1 MKKYLFLTVMALLSL
16 AEAPGQDIVRIDTVI
31 EPYFEFDYRR
41 WFESDT
47 SHPIAYHSTPFMTLG
62 GVPQFPFS
70 QVPDDLWYPDTT
82 RYRINYFKELS
93 GEQVQYNYIE
103 GGATIH
109 GIVAWSYPRPNPEG
123 LESYPMND
131 LLLYD
136 AMPDTLILLEQ
147 VPLSDFSPS
156 YTHPRFPVR
165 HLVANSC
172 DGAVDLVTNDPHYG
186 DQYVLF
192 DKPVRVADSF
202 YVGATQ
208 KRLEAQAAY
217 NWAFAVSRGPG
228 SELPPYGNNTR
239 RWKIIMLSDFGT
251 YYDSTCWPPPIKMKQ
266 RWTLPESLTTFFDT
280 SSFWS
285 YPHRYQPPVGYT
297 VNQWIDRYELD
308 FFMIVPL
315 IEAYDTL
322 WDYELP
328 ACPRVEWFSVT
339 DQRGDTTVLHWQ
351 SADATHRE
359 WQLSYGP
366 RGSEPD
372 DGTFVTCR
380 GTSWRH
386 IDSLHTGDSMSAWVR
401 TVCRDEDYLRYGD
414 WSHEVTWGGQPAP
427 LWTGQ
432 PFGNVRLDG
441 LVRLSPNPAH
451 DRVEVASA
459 YRLTGVEVYSMD
471 GRQRYRADA
480 QGLACTFS
488 VEGWP
493 QGSYIV
499 LVQTASGTS
508 TKKLLV
514 RP

>member
-1 MKKYLFLTVMALLSL
+1 MKKFLFLTVMALLSL

-31 EPYFEFDYRR
+31 EPYFEFDYRQ

-47 SHPIAYHSTPFMTLG
+47 SHPIAYYSTYFRTFG
-62 GVPQFPFS
+62 GIP
-70 QVPDDLWYPDTT
+70 QVPFTHLHDSLLHSA
-82 RYRINYFKELS
+82 RYGRDYVKELS

-109 GIVAWSYPRPNPEG
+109 GIVAWTLPQLIPE
-123 LESYPMND
+123 EHEWYPMDD

-147 VPLSDFSPS
+147 VPLSRYSPS
-156 YTHPRFPVR
+156 YTHPSFPWR
-165 HLVANSC
+165 LLVSNSC
-172 DGAVDLVTNDPHYG
+172 DSAVRYVENYHWSG

-208 KRLEAQAAY
+208 KRLEAQAAR
-217 NWAFAVSRGPG
+217 NWAVAVSRGAG
-228 SELPPYGNNTR
+228 SEIPPFPDNDR
-239 RWKIIMLSDFGT
+239 RWDYIAMSDFGT
-251 YYDSTCWPPPIKMKQ
+251 SHDSTCWPPPIKMKQ

-280 SSFWS
+280 CSFWPTNDHS
-285 YPHRYQPPVGYT
+285 YQPPVGYT

-328 ACPRVEWFSVT
+328 ACPRVEWFNVT
-339 DQRGDTTVLHWQ
+339 DQRGDTTVLRWQ

-451 DRVEVASA
+451 GRVEVASA

>member
-1 MKKYLFLTVMALLSL
+1 MKKFLFLTVMALLSL
-16 AEAPGQDIVRIDTVI
+16 AEAQGQDIVRIDTVI
-31 EPYFEFDYRR
+31 EPYFEFDYRQ

-47 SHPIAYHSTPFMTLG
+47 SHPIAYHHTPFMTLG
-62 GVPQFPFS
+62 GVPQVPFPHLLDS
-70 QVPDDLWYPDTT
+70 VLHSA
-82 RYRINYFKELS
+82 RYVRDYVKELS

-109 GIVAWSYPRPNPEG
+109 GIVAWSYPRLNPEG
-123 LESYPMND
+123 LENYPMND

-172 DGAVDLVTNDPHYG
+172 DGAVGLVTNDPHYG

-208 KRLEAQAAY
+208 KRLEALAAR
-217 NWAFAVSRGPG
+217 NWAVAVSRGAG
-228 SELPPYGNNTR
+228 SEIPPFPDNDR
-239 RWKIIMLSDFGT
+239 RWDYIAMSDFGT
-251 YYDSTCWPPPIKMKQ
+251 SHDSTCWPPPIKMKQ

-280 SSFWS
+280 CSFWS
-285 YPHRYQPPVGYT
+285 DPFRYQPPVGYT

-328 ACPRVEWFSVT
+328 ACPRVEWFNVT
-339 DQRGDTTVLHWQ
+339 DQRGDTTVLRWQ

-451 DRVEVASA
+451 GRVEVASA